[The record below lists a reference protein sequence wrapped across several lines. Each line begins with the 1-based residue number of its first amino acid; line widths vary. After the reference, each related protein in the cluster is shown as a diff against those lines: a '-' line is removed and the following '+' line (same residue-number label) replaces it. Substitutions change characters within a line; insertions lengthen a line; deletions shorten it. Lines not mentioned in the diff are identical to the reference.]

1 MKRRL
6 SVKNA
11 HARAAECERAVGG
24 RRHQKEHIWQKSQ
37 HVANGQLIFN
47 RPSRGGRIKGLPWR
61 QSKQGGPTVII
72 LYTDIVH

>member
-6 SVKNA
+6 GVKNV
-11 HARAAECERAVGG
+11 HAGAAECGRGG
-24 RRHQKEHIWQKSQ
+24 RRHQKEHIWQKSR

-61 QSKQGGPTVII
+61 QSK
-72 LYTDIVH
+72 Y